1 MLVHVLDWSMDEI
14 WIARDPQ
21 NLGDPAEEK
30 RMYRKLKVVPFHVT
44 KGNYKAVADGV
55 CGAGLYVQ
63 KTYTPY

>member
-30 RMYRKLKVVPFHVT
+30 KENESLT
-44 KGNYKAVADGV
+44 KSSAVSR
-55 CGAGLYVQ
+55 Q
-63 KTYTPY
+63 